1 MTDAKRQTL
10 KDKVA
15 AGQARHRDMGRTTI
29 VDRAGEAA
37 IEAKDKF
44 VAFAKDHPIATVAGG
59 VAVGV
64 LISGLFKR
72 SPTRKLGSAAAK
84 RAGTIAALG
93 AEFALAYAQQA
104 MSAANEAGREGAHKL
119 GELGE
124 TVGGTARST
133 SRAALDRAGD
143 LTEAARAATRDA
155 GKKLGQALRS
165 RIN

>member
-15 AGQARHRDMGRTTI
+15 AGQARNRDMGRTTI
-29 VDRAGEAA
+29 VDRAGEKA

-44 VAFAKDHPIATVAGG
+44 VEFAKEHPIATVAGG
-59 VAVGV
+59 VALGV
-64 LISGLFKR
+64 LVSSLFKR
-72 SPTRKLGSAAAK
+72 SPTRKLGSAAAR

-93 AEFALAYAQQA
+93 AEFALAYAQHA
-104 MSAANEAGREGAHKL
+104 MATASEASRDGAHKL

-124 TVGGTARST
+124 TVGTTARST
-133 SRAALDRAGD
+133 GRAAVDRAGE
-143 LTEAARAATRDA
+143 LTEAARVVTRDA
-155 GKKLGQALRS
+155 GKRLGKALRN